1 MRGLCL
7 WGWGVQAGARKQSDL
22 RVIWSKEQQGWVYEV
37 DRYLLSTYCLPDL
50 RLGTKETSM
59 SDTGKESG
67 PHGAGFPG
75 EGEIAHGT
83 PTPVSVTHALAHMQ
97 KRTLPLSPRHTRT
110 HACGHHAPACTRL
123 APVTF
128 AHVHAR
134 TQSSAS
140 LMKIISVMTLHR
152 ADVGRE

>member
-1 MRGLCL
+1 
-7 WGWGVQAGARKQSDL
+7 
-22 RVIWSKEQQGWVYEV
+22 
-37 DRYLLSTYCLPDL
+37 
-50 RLGTKETSM
+50 M
-59 SDTGKESG
+59 SDTGKDSG

-75 EGEIAHGT
+75 EGETAHNT
-83 PTPVSVTHALAHMQ
+83 PTPVCVTHALAHVH
-97 KRTLPLSPRHTRT
+97 KRTLPLSPGHTRT
-110 HACGHHAPACTRL
+110 HACAPQAPACTRL

-140 LMKIISVMTLHR
+140 LIKIISVMTRHR